1 MSTLL
6 RYGPGLLVLLLAFL
20 VARTFALAV
29 VTGGSMSPTL
39 APGDVCVVVRSE
51 EYVRGD
57 VVLYSSVDGG
67 RVLHRVIVVGPR
79 GLRTQGDA
87 NDSLDR
93 DAVSLRQVEG
103 KVVGVIR
110 LSRVLHPASPAFGV
124 NF

>member
-1 MSTLL
+1 MRTLL
-6 RYGPGLLVLLLAFL
+6 RYGPGLLILLLAL
-20 VARTFALAV
+20 LAGRTFVLAV
-29 VTGGSMSPTL
+29 VTGGSMNPTL
-39 APGDVCVVVRSE
+39 VSGDVCIVVRSK

-57 VVLYSSVDGG
+57 VVLYSSADGG
-67 RVLHRVIVVGPR
+67 RVLHRVVVVGPR

-93 DAVSLRQVEG
+93 DAVSLRCIEG

-110 LSRVLHPASPAFGV
+110 LSRLLHLAPPAFGV